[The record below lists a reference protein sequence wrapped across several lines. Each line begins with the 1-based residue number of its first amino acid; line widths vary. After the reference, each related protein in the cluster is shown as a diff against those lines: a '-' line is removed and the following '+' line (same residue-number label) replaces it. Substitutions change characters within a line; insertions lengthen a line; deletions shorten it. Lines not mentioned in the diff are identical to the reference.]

1 MEVIEDLL
9 DLAGIG
15 RDRLRLR
22 WVSAAE
28 GQLFTQYVTEF
39 SELTRKLGPFD
50 HEKYRTQLEAIEQT
64 LSSPRIRWILGLTK
78 QLTEHGNVYNER
90 LNIEEYKALLQ
101 SASKEEYEKA
111 LIEEVIKKTSHSVRE
126 IAREVSLPIHTVSL
140 RLNELER
147 HGQAELAGYDG
158 STPKFIGLAA

>member
-1 MEVIEDLL
+1 VIEDLL

-28 GQLFTQYVTEF
+28 GQLFAQYVTEF
-39 SELTRKLGPFD
+39 SELTKELGPFD
-50 HEKYRTQLEAIEQT
+50 REKYKIQLEAIEQT

-126 IAREVSLPIHTVSL
+126 IAREASLPIYTVSL